1 MDRLKPFHTVC
12 INLKHHLKQ
21 VLGMRIGVDLEMSG
35 LHASIYTIEIALS
48 SYRVILK
55 RQNS

>member
-12 INLKHHLKQ
+12 INLKHLLKQ
-21 VLGMRIGVDLEMSG
+21 VLGMRIGVDLEISG
-35 LHASIYTIEIALS
+35 LDVFILTIEIALS

-55 RQNS
+55 RQNI